1 MKPRERLVA
10 TLRHEEPDRIPIDL
24 GSTGTTG
31 IHAKAYY
38 DLRRYLG
45 LAEKPVRVMDI
56 GQQLAEVDKDVL
68 DLFHVDVININRV
81 LEPCAPYPYIWRYR
95 TRKGSV
101 VEISDKEWKVWIH
114 RDGTPVEIPKNIDIV
129 EEEEGYVA
137 YIKEDIIGKMPKNGY
152 YFWGLDRWR
161 EEKPRLSDVKTVDD
175 VKKFNWDSFKVSDDH
190 IDMLRKK
197 AEYLYRNT
205 EYALINTFIGGPGG
219 YHDAG
224 GQNLRGWDK
233 WLSDLRVRK
242 PLAEAILD
250 HIHEVMMYNIKR
262 VVDAIGEYIQV
273 LAIGYDDLGTE
284 EGPQIDVKTFREFY
298 KHRYEELIGY
308 VKKHSKVYTWL
319 HSCGSIY
326 PFIREFIDVGLDV
339 INPVQISAR
348 GMDPERLKR
357 DFGDQIA
364 FWGGG
369 VDTQHIIP
377 FAKPDE
383 VAEHVK
389 KLIKIFAPKG
399 GFIYASVHNIQPNT
413 PPENIATIYKTA
425 YEYGKYPII

>member
-1 MKPRERLVA
+1 MNPRTRILTA
-10 TLRHEEPDRIPIDL
+10 LKHEEPDRIPIDI
-24 GSTGTTG
+24 GSTPTTA
-31 IHAKAYY
+31 IHVFAYR
-38 DLRRYLG
+38 DLRRMLN
-45 LAEKPVRVMDI
+45 LPERPIRIFDF
-56 GQQLAEVDKDVL
+56 GQQLAEVEKDVL
-68 DLFHVDVININRV
+68 DLFHVDVISINRV

-152 YFWGLDRWR
+152 YFWGLDRWK
-161 EEKPRLSDVKTVDD
+161 EYIPLANIKTVEDVKN
-175 VKKFNWDSFKVSDDH
+175 FNWDSYKVSDDY
-190 IDMLRKK
+190 IETLRKR

-205 EYALINTFIGGPGG
+205 EYALIFFG
-219 YHDAG
+219 AG
-224 GQNLRGWDK
+224 SLHEWGQGLRGWST
-233 WLSDLRVRK
+233 WLSDLKVRRS
-242 PLAEAILD
+242 LAEAILD
-250 HIHEVMMYNIKR
+250 NMMDVLKHNVDRY
-262 VVDAIGEYIQV
+262 VDAVGKYVQVIGF
-273 LAIGYDDLGTE
+273 GDDLGTE
-284 EGPQIDVKTFREFY
+284 EGPQISVQMFREFY
-298 KHRYEELIGY
+298 KHRYEELFNI
-308 VKKHSKVYTWL
+308 VKKRSKMFIFL

-425 YEYGKYPII
+425 YEYGKYPIKL

>member
-1 MKPRERLVA
+1 MNPRTRILTA
-10 TLRHEEPDRIPIDL
+10 LKHEEPDRIPIDI
-24 GSTGTTG
+24 GSTPTTA
-31 IHAKAYY
+31 IHVFAYR
-38 DLRRYLG
+38 DLRRMLN
-45 LAEKPVRVMDI
+45 LPERPIRIFDF
-56 GQQLAEVDKDVL
+56 GQQLAEVEKDVL

-152 YFWGLDRWR
+152 YFWGLDRWK
-161 EEKPRLSDVKTVDD
+161 EYIPLANIKTVEDVKN
-175 VKKFNWDSFKVSDDH
+175 FNWDSYKVSDDY
-190 IDMLRKK
+190 IETLRKR

-205 EYALINTFIGGPGG
+205 EYALIFFG
-219 YHDAG
+219 AG
-224 GQNLRGWDK
+224 SLHEWGQGLRGWST
-233 WLSDLRVRK
+233 WLSDLKVRRS
-242 PLAEAILD
+242 LAEAILD
-250 HIHEVMMYNIKR
+250 NMMDVLKHNVDRY
-262 VVDAIGEYIQV
+262 VDAVGKYVQVIGF
-273 LAIGYDDLGTE
+273 GDDLGTE
-284 EGPQIDVKTFREFY
+284 EGPQISVQMFREFY
-298 KHRYEELIGY
+298 KHRYEELFNI
-308 VKKHSKVYTWL
+308 VKKRSKMFIFL

-425 YEYGKYPII
+425 YEYGKYPIKL

>member
-1 MKPRERLVA
+1 V
-10 TLRHEEPDRIPIDL
+10 
-24 GSTGTTG
+24 
-31 IHAKAYY
+31 
-38 DLRRYLG
+38 
-45 LAEKPVRVMDI
+45 
-56 GQQLAEVDKDVL
+56 
-68 DLFHVDVININRV
+68 
-81 LEPCAPYPYIWRYR
+81 
-95 TRKGSV
+95 
-101 VEISDKEWKVWIH
+101 
-114 RDGTPVEIPKNIDIV
+114 KN
-129 EEEEGYVA
+129 
-137 YIKEDIIGKMPKNGY
+137 
-152 YFWGLDRWR
+152 
-161 EEKPRLSDVKTVDD
+161 
-175 VKKFNWDSFKVSDDH
+175 FNWDSYKVSDDH